1 MSIRSHSRFCVAVIG
16 LTLTIPLCAAP
27 PAPKAPAPK
36 PKDNAIEQLVDRVRD
51 VYLQNKD
58 AVVRIIATDR
68 YGKLSG
74 TGFFTDPSGT
84 IYTLA
89 AIVDGATE
97 VEVYHKDKVY
107 PARILVSDPRS
118 GIAILKVDATMTPFL
133 PTKGASGLEVASP
146 VLAIGYPMD
155 LPSSPTFGIVAGFDR
170 KYLTQYFNTTHIRA
184 NLPVQQG
191 QGGSPVLNIDGKVVG
206 IVDSCING
214 GTGCYILPIEAVEK
228 VRGDFMR
235 FGSIKHGWI
244 GVHVEDADASKG
256 STARI
261 VDLDIN
267 SPANG
272 SGLQSGDILLRI
284 GNTKIAHAEDIVDA
298 SYFLTAGDVTPIV
311 VVRDGKEYTM
321 HVKPDVHPITRQM
334 AQSANI
340 LNFFVKSAPSPEAT
354 K

>member
-1 MSIRSHSRFCVAVIG
+1 MSIRSHSRVPRLCFAAVWFSILSVVVAQ
-16 LTLTIPLCAAP
+16 AA
-27 PAPKAPAPK
+27 
-36 PKDNAIEQLVDRVRD
+36 DDSAIEQLVDRVRD
-51 VYLQNKD
+51 VYMQNKD
-58 AVVRIIATDR
+58 AVVRIIAKDQ

-89 AIVDGATE
+89 AIIDGARE
-97 VEVYHKDKVY
+97 VEVYHRDKVY
-107 PARILVSDPRS
+107 SARILASDPRS
-118 GIAILKVDATMTPFL
+118 GIAILKVDATMMPFL
-133 PTKGASGLEVASP
+133 PTKGGNALEIASP
-146 VLAIGYPMD
+146 VIAIGYPMD

-170 KYLTQYFNTTHIRA
+170 KYFTQYFNTTHIRA

-191 QGGSPVLNIDGKVVG
+191 QGGSPVMNIDGKVIG

-228 VRGDFMR
+228 IHSDFMR

-244 GVHVEDADASKG
+244 GVHVEDTEPVKG

-261 VDLDIN
+261 VDMDIN

-272 SGLQSGDILLRI
+272 SGLQSGDMLVRI
-284 GNTKIAHAEDIVDA
+284 GSTKISCAEDIVDA

-311 VVRDGKEYTM
+311 VWRNGKEYTV
-321 HVKPDVHPITRQM
+321 HVKPDVHPIARQM
-334 AQSANI
+334 EQSANI
-340 LNFFVKSAPSPEAT
+340 LNFFVTRDPAPAAT